1 MKIRIIFLFLIVLT
15 LGSLTSISA
24 QVNSV
29 IGQITSSG
37 NQSFAGGISG
47 NGRFVV
53 FESDGNL
60 ATENPRNSD
69 GNREIFIF
77 DYAQRRIFQI
87 TDTKSLLNDT
97 TVAPGI
103 LNTKVLVDNNRPTIS
118 NDGRWIAFSSNAT
131 TSTPAAPDN
140 TNPGN
145 FDANSFTSSAGANV
159 LTTDGNTEMWLY
171 QVPAAPSVD
180 LTSGAEIPLTNLTG
194 GSFIRVTN
202 TAASRLP
209 IPASETRL
217 FPFIADDN
225 HDASINDDGNVI
237 SFGST
242 RDLVSSVG
250 NASPDD
256 NDEIFTYIRSSNTLS
271 QITKTTRGSASN
283 PIYAADS
290 TISGNGQRVSFFS
303 NADNPIVG
311 MTGGANSDNNFEV
324 FYADLNANGTPAAA
338 KIQITKTARVNPGD
352 IVNILSFGRR
362 MSRDGR
368 YIAFD
373 SYGDLANENGGSNQ
387 TSFALYLYDT
397 ANGSFRRVGPRS
409 TADTL
414 AIGGDVVHY
423 PGFSDYDANGVA
435 QTLIFESRLNFT
447 GDGTAVSANDSG
459 LNPDS
464 QRPTQ
469 IYSVPINPIDVA
481 AISRLTKLSVGI
493 NPFTGDP
500 ISASTQPI
508 PSNSSTRIA
517 FNLPFVEVGTFNPNL
532 AASQAYYL
540 LVPPVSSETTQ
551 ALSYSTGASRLQVSQ
566 SPVPTPTASPS
577 PTPQTP
583 AAVQGLSPG
592 MLAFVNYDVN
602 SNPQVTPQTA
612 VGSLGRRFTLPIQ
625 LSGVTMT
632 INGAA
637 CGLKSVGNG
646 EILFVIPRAI
656 NLNSTAD
663 TVYSVVININGKVTK
678 DTITIVPTRPDIFL
692 LSGIPMPNGRARIF
706 NATNRVL
713 TREPFTV
720 TTIRRKGARRV
731 QTVLRLFLTGVEGV
745 PASFINI
752 RIGNTELPIS
762 QIASD
767 AVLREPGVY
776 SVDFTL
782 PDTFDKA
789 GDVPIILSITVGG
802 ATYQTRLDDTAPQFR
817 IL

>member
-1 MKIRIIFLFLIVLT
+1 MKIRITFLFLIVLI

-24 QVNSV
+24 QVDSV

-87 TDTKSLLNDT
+87 TDTISLFNDT
-97 TVAPGI
+97 TVAAGVA
-103 LNTKVLVDNNRPTIS
+103 NTKVLIDNNRPTIS

-131 TSTPAAPDN
+131 TSTPAVPDN
-140 TNPGN
+140 TNPGSFN
-145 FDANSFTSSAGANV
+145 ANLFTNSAGENV

-171 QVPAAPSVD
+171 QVPAVPSAD
-180 LTSGAEIPLTNLTG
+180 LTSGAEIPQTNLSG

-209 IPASETRL
+209 IAASDTRL
-217 FPFIADDN
+217 LPFIADDN
-225 HDASINDDGNVI
+225 HDASINDDGNAI

-242 RDLVSSVG
+242 RDLVPSVG
-250 NASPDD
+250 NASPDN

-271 QITKTTRGSASN
+271 QITKTIRGSASN

-324 FYADLNANGTPAAA
+324 FYADLTANGTPAAA
-338 KIQITKTARVNPGD
+338 KVQITNTTRVNPGD
-352 IVNILSFGRR
+352 IVNLLSFGRR

-373 SYGDLANENGGSNQ
+373 SFADLANENGGANQ

-409 TADTL
+409 LADTQ
-414 AIGGDVVHY
+414 ASDGDVAHY
-423 PGFSDYDANGVA
+423 PGFSDYDSNGVA
-435 QTLIFESRLNFT
+435 QTLVFESRLNFT

-459 LNPDS
+459 LNPNS

-469 IYSVPINPIDVA
+469 VYSFPINA
-481 AISRLTKLSVGI
+481 TGTTATISRLTKLPPSSLAL
-493 NPFTGDP
+493 P
-500 ISASTQPI
+500 SSTQPI
-508 PSNSSTRIA
+508 PSNSSARIT

-532 AASQAYYL
+532 LASQAYYL
-540 LVPPVSSETTQ
+540 LVPSVSSESTQ
-551 ALSYSTGASRLQVSQ
+551 ALNYSTGASRLQVSQ

-592 MLAFVNYDVN
+592 ILAFVNYDIN
-602 SNPQVTPQTA
+602 SNPQVTPRTA

-663 TVYSVVININGKVTK
+663 TVYSVVININGKVIK

-752 RIGNTELPIS
+752 RIGNTDLAAS

-776 SVDFTL
+776 SVDFAL

-802 ATYQTRLDDTAPQFR
+802 VTYQTRLDDTAPQFR